1 MIKQIAPALVVS
13 LLLGGANET
22 KALQI
27 SNKVE
32 VDEWANSFDDLLA
45 QLEDPEDLDDELE
58 VQLDAVETAQSDEEL
73 EEDMDVQ
80 LDAEDQASNKEG
92 LEAMNAI
99 LEKLNAIAGEELQTD
114 EQIEEAEKQLLAEL
128 DEDEEDDEEDLQL
141 DEYGPVED
149 WNKGICA

>member
-1 MIKQIAPALVVS
+1 MV
-13 LLLGGANET
+13 GGQP
-22 KALQI
+22 LQ
-27 SNKVE
+27 SDQRHAV
-32 VDEWANSFDDLLA
+32 ADLTTVH
-45 QLEDPEDLDDELE
+45 E
-58 VQLDAVETAQSDEEL
+58 VQRFL
-73 EEDMDVQ
+73 EWPDGSADIFV
-80 LDAEDQASNKEG
+80 LG

-99 LEKLNAIAGEELQTD
+99 LERLNAIAGEELQTD